1 MGEACMRSWL
11 YRLSEAA
18 HAAGKW
24 PDGNI
29 PLTEEEARQLYR
41 LWEAFDGSMAEFVE
55 AYL

>member
-1 MGEACMRSWL
+1 MGKACMRGWQ

-24 PDGNI
+24 PDGGI
-29 PLTEEEARQLYR
+29 HLTEEEAQQLYK
-41 LWEAFDGSMAEFVE
+41 LWEEFDGNMAEFVE

>member
-1 MGEACMRSWL
+1 MGEACMRGWL

-18 HAAGKW
+18 HAAGKC

-29 PLTEEEARQLYR
+29 PLTEEEAQQLYR
-41 LWEAFDGSMAEFVE
+41 LWEEFDGSLTDFVE